1 MVPPWIFADLDEP
14 MQYNG
19 FHWIR
24 GVDAD
29 VWVGQKRHQIT
40 RLNETYVWYYASVTF
55 HAGREREFESALA
68 RRCPPTN
75 ESRTRNGRKDA
86 ASAGEFQRQPPEIVS
101 MDSSP
106 LRFEKYLSILAGL
119 PHSIYN
125 IYNYETEPPLTHT
138 LDVSLCYNRATQMRH
153 FIFDLPDDTLS
164 RVNFLRDKLKYASQ
178 AALAEAGVVSPLRI
192 NRLVLEEH
200 EGSPLRVLFS
210 ILEKAGRGRKRPGGH
225 SRERHETGA
234 SVIDSFISQSRLV
247 IVVHLPAIALHPEEP
262 VYVAIVPVPGS
273 LKEVDRDGSSN
284 YGYETKQPYQSGSF
298 YVDYKPSQ
306 FPSKRL
312 AFCFPLTHLRLQET
326 WPASPSACCCWRAA
340 GGRREHG
347 PAATRVGPDGPPRV
361 NLARR
366 SAPTPET
373 SINLNADLTAS
384 ET

>member
-40 RLNETYVWYYASVTF
+40 RLNETAALGPSVSLWERYKVTCSVSIGENLAF

-284 YGYETKQPYQSGSF
+284 YGYETKQPYQSG
-298 YVDYKPSQ
+298 DMAG
-306 FPSKRL
+306 L
-312 AFCFPLTHLRLQET
+312 AIGMLLLAGC
-326 WPASPSACCCWRAA
+326 WGSP
-340 GGRREHG
+340 
-347 PAATRVGPDGPPRV
+347 
-361 NLARR
+361 
-366 SAPTPET
+366 
-373 SINLNADLTAS
+373 
-384 ET
+384 